1 MRAVRKGDVI
11 TYKGFFFFFCMK
23 FKPMTS
29 HVLILIVQSKGKVE
43 NLWPVNDKTVVK
55 EKKKEKEKINSIYK

>member
-1 MRAVRKGDVI
+1 
-11 TYKGFFFFFCMK
+11 
-23 FKPMTS
+23 MTS

-55 EKKKEKEKINSIYK
+55 KKKKEKEKINSIYK